1 MEIISLDHQL
11 YVLMAAVFFVAGI
24 IQGLFGMG
32 LPAIGIALLSVFI
45 PPLEAIGLN
54 IIPIFLVSFFQV
66 FQTGNPIPI
75 INKYRIFV
83 ISSIIV
89 GFLISF
95 LVVLLGDRALMT
107 ILATVVIL
115 FSLNNI
121 FSKRLIIS
129 EIFDKQW
136 QLFFGIVSCI
146 VGGLTSILGVVG
158 VLYLSMKNLKPNQ
171 FVAGNGLFIFIGCV
185 SVGTGYLLS
194 GVLQS
199 YMLLP
204 ALFGTLSAF
213 LGFYLGSFLRNFLSP
228 QNFYKII
235 WFLFLITGIRL
246 AITAISKF

>member
-1 MEIISLDHQL
+1 MATIFWYCVWYCRRIDIYFRGCGSSL
-11 YVLMAAVFFVAGI
+11 
-24 IQGLFGMG
+24 
-32 LPAIGIALLSVFI
+32 
-45 PPLEAIGLN
+45 
-54 IIPIFLVSFFQV
+54 SF
-66 FQTGNPIPI
+66 
-75 INKYRIFV
+75 Y
-83 ISSIIV
+83 
-89 GFLISF
+89 
-95 LVVLLGDRALMT
+95 
-107 ILATVVIL
+107 
-115 FSLNNI
+115 
-121 FSKRLIIS
+121 
-129 EIFDKQW
+129 E
-136 QLFFGIVSCI
+136 
-146 VGGLTSILGVVG
+146 
-158 VLYLSMKNLKPNQ
+158 NLKPNQ

>member
-121 FSKRLIIS
+121 FSKRLMTTT
-129 EIFDKQW
+129 FH
-136 QLFFGIVSCI
+136 
-146 VGGLTSILGVVG
+146 
-158 VLYLSMKNLKPNQ
+158 
-171 FVAGNGLFIFIGCV
+171 
-185 SVGTGYLLS
+185 
-194 GVLQS
+194 
-199 YMLLP
+199 
-204 ALFGTLSAF
+204 
-213 LGFYLGSFLRNFLSP
+213 
-228 QNFYKII
+228 
-235 WFLFLITGIRL
+235 
-246 AITAISKF
+246 

>member
-1 MEIISLDHQL
+1 
-11 YVLMAAVFFVAGI
+11 
-24 IQGLFGMG
+24 
-32 LPAIGIALLSVFI
+32 
-45 PPLEAIGLN
+45 
-54 IIPIFLVSFFQV
+54 
-66 FQTGNPIPI
+66 
-75 INKYRIFV
+75 
-83 ISSIIV
+83 
-89 GFLISF
+89 
-95 LVVLLGDRALMT
+95 MT

-136 QLFFGIVSCI
+136 QLFFGIVSGI

-194 GVLQS
+194 GVLQA
-199 YMLLP
+199 YMLFP
-204 ALFGTLSAF
+204 SLFGTLSAF